1 MLLDITLCRGRIQQA
16 FLHKEAI
23 VFGMTRGPHK
33 DKLRPDKEQVE
44 LSREISRLCWRL
56 LEGPADIFWDDDV
69 GEVMAWYENEPG
81 SRPKEPVNFWPLWT
95 VEDAVAWTKKQGCGA
110 LDIYHFTETGDV
122 AAYFVLE
129 DGNLVCEKGKSL
141 INVLLA
147 FILKRLKEG
156 AECRKS

>member
-33 DKLRPDKEQVE
+33 DKLKPDKEQVE

-69 GEVMAWYENEPG
+69 GEVMAWYEKEPG

-95 VEDAVAWTKKQGCGA
+95 VEDALTWIRAQGSD
-110 LDIYHFTETGDV
+110 LFSVYQFMETGTIDV
-122 AAYFVLE
+122 YFKSE
-129 DGNLVCEKGKSL
+129 DGNLVCEKGGIFL
-141 INVLLA
+141 NVLLA